1 MRSLKSFKTQMKKV
15 GFLNHPKSSERYDET
30 SLNNQ
35 IKKIKSTEYLFLINN
50 KLILKDFLYLI
61 K

>member
-1 MRSLKSFKTQMKKV
+1 MKKV